1 MRKSV
6 TLYGVRH
13 DIIDDIPV
21 YLGRAIVD
29 LETLDFDI
37 EASSAYDFSINE
49 LTQGRPFDNRHEFI
63 FDPVRGLTEVRMVI
77 RVEEEKVMQENSNDY
92 QVRAKELVYELAKST
107 LDKSDQPINF
117 GLHNVYVVW
126 FAKTLG
132 NWKALVSTDLP
143 DGRYYEVTHNGAT
156 QQEYVDVYVKVFN
169 KAVDSATQAP
179 DAF

>member
-1 MRKSV
+1 MRKNV
-6 TLYGVRH
+6 PLVCVRH

-37 EASSAYDFSINE
+37 EAGPAYDFALNSVTE
-49 LTQGRPFDNRHEFI
+49 GRPFDNRHEFI
-63 FDPVRGLTEVRMVI
+63 FNLGRGLTEVRMII

-107 LDKSDQPINF
+107 LDKSDEPINF
-117 GLHNVYVVW
+117 GLHMVYVVW